1 MIERGARARR
11 TKDRKRDAH
20 EKIQLG
26 GLIVKAGLRFE
37 DRAVLLGLLDEARN
51 ALTDDQT
58 RERYRRRGKALFEHD
73 SKTARGE
80 FEPGRPFDGPFSD
93 PGD

>member
-1 MIERGARARR
+1 MVERGHRAQR
-11 TKDRKRDAH
+11 TRDRKRDAH

-37 DRAVLLGLLDEARN
+37 DAAVLLGLLDEARI
-51 ALTDDQT
+51 ALSDDRM
-58 RERYRRRGKALFEHD
+58 RERYRRRGKAVFEHD

-80 FEPGRPFDGPFSD
+80 SGVGGVPSRRLPDTD
-93 PGD
+93 R